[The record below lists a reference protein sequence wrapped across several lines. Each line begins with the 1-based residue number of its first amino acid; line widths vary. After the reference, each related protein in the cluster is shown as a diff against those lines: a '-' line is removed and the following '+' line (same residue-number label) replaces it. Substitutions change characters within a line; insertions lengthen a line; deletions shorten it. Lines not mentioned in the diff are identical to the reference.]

1 MQLFLQSML
10 QLIQNL
16 PVQKLLDDV
25 RQQKALALQLS
36 IILH

>member
-10 QLIQNL
+10 QLVQNL
-16 PVQKLLDDV
+16 PVQKLHDGV